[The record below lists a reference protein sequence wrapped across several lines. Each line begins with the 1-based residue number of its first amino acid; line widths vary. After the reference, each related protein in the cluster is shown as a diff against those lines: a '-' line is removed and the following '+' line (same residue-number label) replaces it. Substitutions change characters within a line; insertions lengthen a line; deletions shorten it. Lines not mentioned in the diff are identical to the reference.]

1 MKKRNSLVAAQT
13 FVIFCAIALPSL
25 PLYCR
30 QATEPLQTEKTT
42 PTPSAAETKEEDI
55 EEEKTETKQMSSVAT
70 PPSTWIMIYNL
81 LPQIFVQ
88 SFSKGSD
95 VGVGAFTKAFTK
107 GLMLKYTFS
116 NIKNTALNDL
126 DKLIQTLPEEEKLE
140 INEEDKLGFVSNYFK
155 ANKLNFNQME
165 QESSTSFIV
174 GSAASTA
181 LIYTFSA
188 MMGSL
193 LKFGISIGLQLM
205 MPKDH

>member
-1 MKKRNSLVAAQT
+1 MKKRNSLIAAQT
-13 FVIFCAIALPSL
+13 FVIFCAIILPSL

-30 QATEPLQTEKTT
+30 QATEQLPTKKTI

-55 EEEKTETKQMSSVAT
+55 KEEKTATKQMSAVTT

-88 SFSKGSD
+88 SLSKGSD

-107 GLMLKYTFS
+107 GLILKYTFS
-116 NIKNTALNDL
+116 DMKSTALSDL
-126 DKLIQTLPEEEKLE
+126 DKLIQTLPEEKKLQ

-155 ANKLNFNQME
+155 ANKLDFNQME
-165 QESSTSFIV
+165 QQSSTSFIV

-193 LKFGISIGLQLM
+193 LKIGIGIGLQLLA
-205 MPKDH
+205 PQAR